1 MQLIPND
8 DIHFGDDE
16 RHVLVDLL
24 ERAINPRNDGSPTW
38 VLPEP
43 GKSTKR
49 RFGRDR
55 EIDTG
60 YSAVYSI
67 LGPGK
72 RHADDPIVINLNW
85 STPEP
90 LDEANPAARCA
101 QISGVVATRLRGHA
115 WVFGGLDRRCS
126 LDHRLGPHPIPAR
139 HTAGSRRPPAHWPV
153 ARTWFG
159 DVHTVKECL

>member
-49 RFGRDR
+49 RFGRYR

-90 LDEANPAARCA
+90 LDEATLRRDVPKFPASWRLDYEVMPGYLAVWIDDARSTTA
-101 QISGVVATRLRGHA
+101 SDLTRFLLDTLLALGAPLPTGRWRVH
-115 WVFGGLDRRCS
+115 GLEMS
-126 LDHRLGPHPIPAR
+126 TP
-139 HTAGSRRPPAHWPV
+139 
-153 ARTWFG
+153 
-159 DVHTVKECL
+159 